1 MELEYVLKPYTEIAS
16 KFDKTRAYVW
26 EGIKTFIESKDDSE
40 LLLDAGCGNGKNMMV
55 KSKQSCIGFDFCDS
69 NNQICHQKGLEVSTI
84 NIKQLP
90 YRDSIFDHS
99 FTVAVLH
106 HIEREEDRLKAIHEL
121 VRVTKPNGQLF
132 IQVWSADIP
141 KNKKFIQIN
150 DKNDYFVTWF
160 VNKNTLIKRF
170 YHLFTLDEFKG
181 LGFVA

>member
-1 MELEYVLKPYTEIAS
+1 MFLIILEKQDR
-16 KFDKTRAYVW
+16 K
-26 EGIKTFIESKDDSE
+26 
-40 LLLDAGCGNGKNMMV
+40 
-55 KSKQSCIGFDFCDS
+55 KS
-69 NNQICHQKGLEVSTI
+69 V
-84 NIKQLP
+84 
-90 YRDSIFDHS
+90 S

-181 LGFVA
+181 LLQQIQNVNIITITEEHGNWYAILQKISS